1 MKKQTNPY
9 PGGLEYSLN
18 ITRQTDTKGL
28 QVMTTKE
35 TPTTHNLG
43 KLICFNCSK
52 CGTNISNCYETSPAR
67 GGGIHEDIHYC
78 YKCGNPVN
86 FGEFYHKPKRPDL
99 PTASDDDIKLKE

>member
-9 PGGLEYSLN
+9 RGGVECSLN

-99 PTASDDDIKLKE
+99 PPASDDDIKLKE